1 MRKEIIKMQRYNV
14 VIVGGGSHRNP
25 DLMAMLA
32 ENKDRFPIR
41 RICLYDIEE
50 ERQNLMGQY
59 GEILMREYYP
69 ELEEFAYTTDPDVAF
84 KDVDFA
90 LMQIRAGRLQMREK
104 DEKIPLSHGC
114 VGQETCGAGG
124 FAYGLRSV
132 PDIIELV
139 KIIRKHSPNAWIL
152 NYSNPAA
159 IVAEATKRVFPD
171 DKRILN
177 ICDMPIAIMDQ
188 YAAILK
194 CSRKDFEPRYF
205 GLNHFGWFTHLYD
218 AKTGEDLMP
227 KLKEMMLNVDGDD
240 LFKLTGT
247 DEHTMEPSWIE
258 TYKFIINILKDYPE
272 YLPNTYLKYYLYPNH
287 VVETSN
293 PNYTRANEVMD
304 GKEKRTYEML
314 RKVVEL
320 GKLKGTE
327 YEIQPGRGVHASY
340 IVDLACALI
349 NNTNEIFLIITKNN
363 GVIPNVDENMMVE
376 VACRVGSNGV
386 EPLALEA
393 IPTFYKG
400 MMENQYAYEK
410 LTVDGLFERN
420 KNKLLQALALNRT
433 VNDTEKAKVILDE
446 LIEANKDYWG
456 KYFL

>member
-1 MRKEIIKMQRYNV
+1 MKKYNV

-32 ENKDRFPIR
+32 DNKDRFPIR
-41 RICLYDIEE
+41 RICLYDTES
-50 ERQNLMGQY
+50 ERQEIMGKY

-90 LMQIRAGRLQMREK
+90 LMQIRAGRLPMREK
-104 DEKIPLSHGC
+104 DEKISLSHGC

-139 KIIRKHSPNAWIL
+139 KMIRKHSTEAWIL

-171 DKRILN
+171 DHRILN

-188 YAAILK
+188 YANILK

-205 GLNHFGWFTHLYD
+205 GLNHFGWFTHIYD
-218 AKTGEDLMP
+218 KKTGEDLEP
-227 KLKEMMLNVDGDD
+227 KIKELILNGED
-240 LFKLTGT
+240 LFKLSGV

-258 TYKFIINILKDYPE
+258 TYKFMANILRDYPE
-272 YLPNTYLKYYLYPNH
+272 YLPNTYLKYYLYPKH

-304 GKEKRTYEML
+304 GKEKRCYEMMEEVI
-314 RKVVEL
+314 KL

-327 YEIQPGRGVHASY
+327 YEIKPGRGVHASY
-340 IVDLACALI
+340 IVDLACAII
-349 NNTNEIFLIITKNN
+349 NNTNEIFLIITKNK

-376 VACRVGSNGV
+376 VACRVGANGV
-386 EPLALEA
+386 EPLALDP

-410 LTVDGLFERN
+410 LTVDGLFERD
-420 KNKLLQALALNRT
+420 KTKLLQALALNRT
-433 VNDTEKAKVILDE
+433 VTDTDTAKAILDD

-456 KYFL
+456 KYFK

>member
-1 MRKEIIKMQRYNV
+1 MKKYNV

-32 ENKDRFPIR
+32 DNKDRFPIR
-41 RICLYDIEE
+41 RICLYDTES
-50 ERQNLMGQY
+50 ERQELMGKY

-90 LMQIRAGRLQMREK
+90 LMQIRAGRLPMREK
-104 DEKIPLSHGC
+104 DEKISLSHGC

-139 KIIRKHSPNAWIL
+139 KMIRKHSPEAWIL

-171 DKRILN
+171 DHRILN

-188 YAAILK
+188 YANILK

-205 GLNHFGWFTHLYD
+205 GLNHFGWFTHIYD
-218 AKTGEDLMP
+218 KKTGEDLEP
-227 KLKEMMLNVDGDD
+227 KIKELILSGED
-240 LFKLTGT
+240 LFKLSGV

-258 TYKFIINILKDYPE
+258 TYKFMANILRDYPE
-272 YLPNTYLKYYLYPNH
+272 YLPNTYLKYYLYPKH

-304 GKEKRTYEML
+304 GKEKRCYEMMEEVI
-314 RKVVEL
+314 KL

-327 YEIQPGRGVHASY
+327 YEIKPGRGVHASY
-340 IVDLACALI
+340 IVDLACAII
-349 NNTNEIFLIITKNN
+349 NNTNEIFLIITKNK

-376 VACRVGSNGV
+376 VACRVGANGV
-386 EPLALEA
+386 EPLALDP

-410 LTVDGLFERN
+410 LTVDGLFERD
-420 KNKLLQALALNRT
+420 KTKLLQALALNRT
-433 VNDTEKAKVILDE
+433 VTDTDTAKAILDD

-456 KYFL
+456 KYFK

>member
-1 MRKEIIKMQRYNV
+1 MKKYNV

-32 ENKDRFPIR
+32 DNKDRFPIR
-41 RICLYDIEE
+41 RICLYDTES
-50 ERQNLMGQY
+50 ERQEIMGKY

-69 ELEEFAYTTDPDVAF
+69 ELEEFTYTTDPDVAF

-90 LMQIRAGRLQMREK
+90 LMQIRAGRLPMREK
-104 DEKIPLSHGC
+104 DEKISLSHGC

-139 KIIRKHSPNAWIL
+139 KMIRKHSPEAWIL

-171 DKRILN
+171 DHRILN
-177 ICDMPIAIMDQ
+177 ICDMPIGIMDQ
-188 YAAILK
+188 YANILK

-205 GLNHFGWFTHLYD
+205 GLNHFGWFTHIYD
-218 AKTGEDLMP
+218 KKTGEDLEP
-227 KLKEMMLNVDGDD
+227 KIKELILSGED
-240 LFKLTGT
+240 LFKLSGV

-258 TYKFIINILKDYPE
+258 TYKFMANILRDYPE
-272 YLPNTYLKYYLYPNH
+272 YLPNTYLKYYLYPKH

-304 GKEKRTYEML
+304 GKEKRCYEMMEEVI
-314 RKVVEL
+314 KL

-327 YEIQPGRGVHASY
+327 YEIKPGRGVHASY
-340 IVDLACALI
+340 IVDLACAII
-349 NNTNEIFLIITKNN
+349 NNTNEIFLIITKNK

-376 VACRVGSNGV
+376 VACRVGANGV
-386 EPLALEA
+386 EPLALDP

-410 LTVDGLFERN
+410 LTVDGLFERD
-420 KNKLLQALALNRT
+420 KTKLLQALALNRT
-433 VNDTEKAKVILDE
+433 VTDTDTAKAILDD

-456 KYFL
+456 KYFK

>member
-1 MRKEIIKMQRYNV
+1 MKKYNV

-32 ENKDRFPIR
+32 DNKDRFPIR
-41 RICLYDIEE
+41 RICLYDTES
-50 ERQNLMGQY
+50 ERQEIMGKY

-90 LMQIRAGRLQMREK
+90 LMQIRAGRLPMREK
-104 DEKIPLSHGC
+104 DEKISLSHGC

-139 KIIRKHSPNAWIL
+139 KMIRKHSPEAWIL

-159 IVAEATKRVFPD
+159 IVAEAKKRVFPD
-171 DKRILN
+171 DHRILN

-188 YAAILK
+188 YANILK

-205 GLNHFGWFTHLYD
+205 GLNHFGWFTHIYD
-218 AKTGEDLMP
+218 KKTGEDLEP
-227 KLKEMMLNVDGDD
+227 KIKELILSGED
-240 LFKLTGT
+240 LFKLSGV

-258 TYKFIINILKDYPE
+258 TYKFMANILRDYPE
-272 YLPNTYLKYYLYPNH
+272 YLPNTYLKYYLYPKH

-304 GKEKRTYEML
+304 GKEKRCYEMMEEVI
-314 RKVVEL
+314 KL

-327 YEIQPGRGVHASY
+327 YEIKPGRGVHASY
-340 IVDLACALI
+340 IVDLACAII
-349 NNTNEIFLIITKNN
+349 NNTNEIFLIITKNK

-376 VACRVGSNGV
+376 VACRVGANGV
-386 EPLALEA
+386 EPLALDP

-410 LTVDGLFERN
+410 LTVDGLFERD
-420 KNKLLQALALNRT
+420 KTKLLQALALNRT
-433 VNDTEKAKVILDE
+433 VTDTDTAKAILDD

-456 KYFL
+456 KYFK

>member
-1 MRKEIIKMQRYNV
+1 MKKYNV

-32 ENKDRFPIR
+32 DNKDRFPIR
-41 RICLYDIEE
+41 RICLYDTES
-50 ERQNLMGQY
+50 ERQEIMGKY

-90 LMQIRAGRLQMREK
+90 LMQIRAGRLPMREK
-104 DEKIPLSHGC
+104 DEKISLSHGC

-139 KIIRKHSPNAWIL
+139 KMIRKHSPEAWIL

-171 DKRILN
+171 DHRILN

-188 YAAILK
+188 YANILK

-205 GLNHFGWFTHLYD
+205 GLNHFGWFTHIYD
-218 AKTGEDLMP
+218 KKTGEDLEP
-227 KLKEMMLNVDGDD
+227 KIKELILSGED
-240 LFKLTGT
+240 LFKLSGV
-247 DEHTMEPSWIE
+247 DEHTMELSWIE
-258 TYKFIINILKDYPE
+258 TYKFMANILRDYPE
-272 YLPNTYLKYYLYPNH
+272 YLPNTYLKYYLYPKH

-304 GKEKRTYEML
+304 GKEKRCYEMMEEVI
-314 RKVVEL
+314 KL

-327 YEIQPGRGVHASY
+327 YEIKPGRGVHASY
-340 IVDLACALI
+340 IVDLACAII
-349 NNTNEIFLIITKNN
+349 NNTNEIFLIITKNK

-376 VACRVGSNGV
+376 VACRVGANGV
-386 EPLALEA
+386 EPLALDP

-410 LTVDGLFERN
+410 LTVDGLFERD
-420 KNKLLQALALNRT
+420 KTKLLQALALNRT
-433 VNDTEKAKVILDE
+433 VTDTDTAKAILDD

-456 KYFL
+456 KYFK

>member
-1 MRKEIIKMQRYNV
+1 MKKYNV

-32 ENKDRFPIR
+32 DNKDRFPIR
-41 RICLYDIEE
+41 RICLYDTES
-50 ERQNLMGQY
+50 ERQEIMGKY

-90 LMQIRAGRLQMREK
+90 LMQIRAGRLPMREK

-139 KIIRKHSPNAWIL
+139 KMIRKHSPEAWIL

-171 DKRILN
+171 DHRILN

-188 YAAILK
+188 YANILK

-205 GLNHFGWFTHLYD
+205 GLNHFGWFTHIYD
-218 AKTGEDLMP
+218 KKTGEDLEP
-227 KLKEMMLNVDGDD
+227 KIKELILSGED
-240 LFKLTGT
+240 LFKLSGV

-258 TYKFIINILKDYPE
+258 TYKFMANILKDYPE
-272 YLPNTYLKYYLYPNH
+272 YLPNTYLKYYLYPKH
-287 VVETSN
+287 VVETSD

-304 GKEKRTYEML
+304 GKEKRCYEMMEEVI
-314 RKVVEL
+314 KL

-327 YEIQPGRGVHASY
+327 YEIKPGRGVHASY
-340 IVDLACALI
+340 IVDLACAII
-349 NNTNEIFLIITKNN
+349 NNTNEIFLIITKNK

-376 VACRVGSNGV
+376 VACRVGANGV
-386 EPLALEA
+386 EPLALDP

-410 LTVDGLFERN
+410 LTVDGLFERD
-420 KNKLLQALALNRT
+420 KTKLLQALTLNRT
-433 VNDTEKAKVILDE
+433 VTDTDTAKAILDD

-456 KYFL
+456 KYFK

>member
-1 MRKEIIKMQRYNV
+1 MKKYNV

-32 ENKDRFPIR
+32 DNKDRFPIR
-41 RICLYDIEE
+41 RICLYDTES
-50 ERQNLMGQY
+50 ERQEIMGKY

-90 LMQIRAGRLQMREK
+90 LMQIRAGRLPMREK
-104 DEKIPLSHGC
+104 DEKISLSHGC

-139 KIIRKHSPNAWIL
+139 KMIRKHSPEAWIL

-171 DKRILN
+171 DHRILN

-188 YAAILK
+188 YANILK

-205 GLNHFGWFTHLYD
+205 GLNHFGWFTHIYD
-218 AKTGEDLMP
+218 KKTGEDLEP
-227 KLKEMMLNVDGDD
+227 KIKELILSGED
-240 LFKLTGT
+240 LFKLSGV

-258 TYKFIINILKDYPE
+258 TYKFMANILRDYPE
-272 YLPNTYLKYYLYPNH
+272 YLPNTYLKYYLYPKH

-304 GKEKRTYEML
+304 GKEKRCYEMMEEVI
-314 RKVVEL
+314 KL

-327 YEIQPGRGVHASY
+327 YEIKPGRGVHSSY
-340 IVDLACALI
+340 IVDLACAII
-349 NNTNEIFLIITKNN
+349 NNTNEIFLIITKNK

-376 VACRVGSNGV
+376 VACRVGANGV
-386 EPLALEA
+386 EPLALDP

-410 LTVDGLFERN
+410 LTVDGLFERD
-420 KNKLLQALALNRT
+420 KTKLLQALALNRT
-433 VNDTEKAKVILDE
+433 VTDTDTAKAILDD

-456 KYFL
+456 KYFK

>member
-1 MRKEIIKMQRYNV
+1 MKKYNV

-32 ENKDRFPIR
+32 DNKDRFPIR
-41 RICLYDIEE
+41 RICLYDTES
-50 ERQNLMGQY
+50 ERQEIMGKY

-90 LMQIRAGRLQMREK
+90 LMQIRAGRLPMREK
-104 DEKIPLSHGC
+104 DEKISLSHGC

-139 KIIRKHSPNAWIL
+139 KMIRKHSPEAWIL

-171 DKRILN
+171 DHRILN

-188 YAAILK
+188 YANILK

-205 GLNHFGWFTHLYD
+205 GLNHFGWFTHIYD
-218 AKTGEDLMP
+218 KKTGEDLEP
-227 KLKEMMLNVDGDD
+227 KIKELILSGED
-240 LFKLTGT
+240 LFKLSGV

-258 TYKFIINILKDYPE
+258 TYKFMANILRDYPE
-272 YLPNTYLKYYLYPNH
+272 YLPNTYLKYYLYPKH

-304 GKEKRTYEML
+304 GKEKRCYEMMEEVI
-314 RKVVEL
+314 KL

-327 YEIQPGRGVHASY
+327 YEIKPGRGVHASY
-340 IVDLACALI
+340 IVDLACAII
-349 NNTNEIFLIITKNN
+349 NNTNEIFLIITKNK

-376 VACRVGSNGV
+376 VACRVGANGV
-386 EPLALEA
+386 EPLALDP

-410 LTVDGLFERN
+410 LTVDGLFERD
-420 KNKLLQALALNRT
+420 KTKLLQALALNRT
-433 VNDTEKAKVILDE
+433 VTDTDTAKAILDD
-446 LIEANKDYWG
+446 LMLAYK
-456 KYFL
+456 

>member
-1 MRKEIIKMQRYNV
+1 MKKYNV

-32 ENKDRFPIR
+32 DNKDRFPIR
-41 RICLYDIEE
+41 RICLYDTES
-50 ERQNLMGQY
+50 ERQEIMGKY

-69 ELEEFAYTTDPDVAF
+69 ELEEFVYTTDPDVAF

-90 LMQIRAGRLQMREK
+90 LMQIRAGRLPMREK
-104 DEKIPLSHGC
+104 DEKISLSHGC

-139 KIIRKHSPNAWIL
+139 KMIRKHSPEAWIL

-171 DKRILN
+171 DHRILN

-188 YAAILK
+188 YANILK

-205 GLNHFGWFTHLYD
+205 GLNHFGWFTHIYD
-218 AKTGEDLMP
+218 KKTGEDLEP
-227 KLKEMMLNVDGDD
+227 KIKELILSGED
-240 LFKLTGT
+240 LFKLSGV

-258 TYKFIINILKDYPE
+258 TYKFMANILRDYPE
-272 YLPNTYLKYYLYPNH
+272 YLPNTYLKYYLYPKH

-304 GKEKRTYEML
+304 GKEKRCYEMMEEVI
-314 RKVVEL
+314 KL

-327 YEIQPGRGVHASY
+327 YEIKPGRGVHASY
-340 IVDLACALI
+340 IVDLACAII
-349 NNTNEIFLIITKNN
+349 NNTNEIFLIITKNK

-376 VACRVGSNGV
+376 VACRVGANGV
-386 EPLALEA
+386 EPLALDP

-410 LTVDGLFERN
+410 LTVDGLFERD
-420 KNKLLQALALNRT
+420 KTKLLQALALNRT
-433 VNDTEKAKVILDE
+433 VTDTDTAKAILDD

-456 KYFL
+456 KYFK

>member
-1 MRKEIIKMQRYNV
+1 MKKYNV

-32 ENKDRFPIR
+32 DNKDRFPIR
-41 RICLYDIEE
+41 RICLYDTES
-50 ERQNLMGQY
+50 ERQEIMGKY

-90 LMQIRAGRLQMREK
+90 LMQIRAGRLPMREK
-104 DEKIPLSHGC
+104 DEKISLSHGC

-139 KIIRKHSPNAWIL
+139 KMIRKHSPEAWIL

-171 DKRILN
+171 DHRILN

-188 YAAILK
+188 YANILK

-205 GLNHFGWFTHLYD
+205 GLNHFGWFTHIYD
-218 AKTGEDLMP
+218 KKTGEDLEP
-227 KLKEMMLNVDGDD
+227 KIKELILSGED
-240 LFKLTGT
+240 LFKLSGV

-258 TYKFIINILKDYPE
+258 TYKFMANILRDYPE
-272 YLPNTYLKYYLYPNH
+272 YLPNTYLKYYLYPKH

-304 GKEKRTYEML
+304 GKEKRCYEMMEEVI
-314 RKVVEL
+314 KL

-327 YEIQPGRGVHASY
+327 YEIKPGRGVHASY
-340 IVDLACALI
+340 IVDLACAII
-349 NNTNEIFLIITKNN
+349 NNTNEIFLIITKNK
-363 GVIPNVDENMMVE
+363 GVISNVDENMMVE
-376 VACRVGSNGV
+376 VACRVGANGV
-386 EPLALEA
+386 EPLALDP

-410 LTVDGLFERN
+410 LTVDGLFERD
-420 KNKLLQALALNRT
+420 KTKLLQALALNRT
-433 VNDTEKAKVILDE
+433 VTDTDTAKAILDD

-456 KYFL
+456 KYFK

>member
-1 MRKEIIKMQRYNV
+1 MKKYNV

-32 ENKDRFPIR
+32 DNKDRFPIR
-41 RICLYDIEE
+41 RICLYDTES
-50 ERQNLMGQY
+50 ERQEIMGKY

-90 LMQIRAGRLQMREK
+90 LMQIRAGRLPMREK
-104 DEKIPLSHGC
+104 DEKISLSHGC

-139 KIIRKHSPNAWIL
+139 KMIRKHSPEAWIL

-171 DKRILN
+171 DHRILN

-188 YAAILK
+188 YANILK

-205 GLNHFGWFTHLYD
+205 GLNHFGWFTHIYD
-218 AKTGEDLMP
+218 KKTGEDLEP
-227 KLKEMMLNVDGDD
+227 KIKELILSGED
-240 LFKLTGT
+240 LFKLSGV

-258 TYKFIINILKDYPE
+258 TYKFMANILRDYPE
-272 YLPNTYLKYYLYPNH
+272 YLPNTYLKYYLYPKH

-304 GKEKRTYEML
+304 GKEKRCYEMMEEVI
-314 RKVVEL
+314 KL

-327 YEIQPGRGVHASY
+327 YEIKPGRGVHASY
-340 IVDLACALI
+340 IVDLAGAII
-349 NNTNEIFLIITKNN
+349 NNTNEIFLIITKNK

-376 VACRVGSNGV
+376 VACRVGANGV
-386 EPLALEA
+386 EPLALDP

-410 LTVDGLFERN
+410 LTVDGLFERD
-420 KNKLLQALALNRT
+420 KTKLLQALALNRT
-433 VNDTEKAKVILDE
+433 VTDTDTAKAILDD

-456 KYFL
+456 KYFKPELFMKR

>member
-1 MRKEIIKMQRYNV
+1 MKKYNV

-32 ENKDRFPIR
+32 DNKDRFPIR
-41 RICLYDIEE
+41 RICLYDTES
-50 ERQNLMGQY
+50 ERQEIMGKY

-69 ELEEFAYTTDPDVAF
+69 ELEEFTYTTDPDVAF

-90 LMQIRAGRLQMREK
+90 LMQIRAGRLPMREK
-104 DEKIPLSHGC
+104 DEKISLSHGC

-139 KIIRKHSPNAWIL
+139 KMIRKHSPEAWIL

-171 DKRILN
+171 DHRILN

-188 YAAILK
+188 YANILK

-205 GLNHFGWFTHLYD
+205 GLNHFGWFTHIYD
-218 AKTGEDLMP
+218 KKTGEDLEP
-227 KLKEMMLNVDGDD
+227 KIKELILSGED
-240 LFKLTGT
+240 LFKLSGV

-258 TYKFIINILKDYPE
+258 TYKFMANILRDYPE
-272 YLPNTYLKYYLYPNH
+272 YLPNTYLKYYLYPKH

-304 GKEKRTYEML
+304 GKEKRCYEMMEEVI
-314 RKVVEL
+314 KL

-327 YEIQPGRGVHASY
+327 YEIKPGRGVHASY
-340 IVDLACALI
+340 IVDLACAII
-349 NNTNEIFLIITKNN
+349 NNTNEIFLIITKNK

-376 VACRVGSNGV
+376 VACRVGVNGV
-386 EPLALEA
+386 EPLALDP

-410 LTVDGLFERN
+410 LTVDGLFERD
-420 KNKLLQALALNRT
+420 KTKLLQALALNRT
-433 VNDTEKAKVILDE
+433 VTDTDTAKAILDD

-456 KYFL
+456 KYFK

>member
-1 MRKEIIKMQRYNV
+1 MKKYNV

-32 ENKDRFPIR
+32 DNKDRFPIR
-41 RICLYDIEE
+41 RICLYDTES
-50 ERQNLMGQY
+50 ERQEIMGKY

-90 LMQIRAGRLQMREK
+90 LMQIRAGRLPMREK
-104 DEKIPLSHGC
+104 DEKISLSHGC

-139 KIIRKHSPNAWIL
+139 KMIRKHSPEAWIL

-171 DKRILN
+171 DHRILN

-188 YAAILK
+188 YANILK
-194 CSRKDFEPRYF
+194 CNRKDFEPRYF
-205 GLNHFGWFTHLYD
+205 GLNHFGWFTHIYD
-218 AKTGEDLMP
+218 KKTGEDLEP
-227 KLKEMMLNVDGDD
+227 KIKELILSGED
-240 LFKLTGT
+240 LFKLSGV

-258 TYKFIINILKDYPE
+258 TYKFMANILRDYPE
-272 YLPNTYLKYYLYPNH
+272 YLPNTYLKYYLYPKH

-304 GKEKRTYEML
+304 GKEKRCYEMMEEVI
-314 RKVVEL
+314 KL

-327 YEIQPGRGVHASY
+327 YEIKPGRGVHASY
-340 IVDLACALI
+340 IVDLACAII
-349 NNTNEIFLIITKNN
+349 NNTNEIFLIITKNK

-376 VACRVGSNGV
+376 VACRVGANGV
-386 EPLALEA
+386 EPLALDP

-410 LTVDGLFERN
+410 LTVDGLFERD
-420 KNKLLQALALNRT
+420 KTKLLQALALNRT
-433 VNDTEKAKVILDE
+433 VTDTDTAKAILDD

-456 KYFL
+456 KYFK

>member
-1 MRKEIIKMQRYNV
+1 MKKYNV

-32 ENKDRFPIR
+32 DNKDRFPIR
-41 RICLYDIEE
+41 RICLYDTES
-50 ERQNLMGQY
+50 ERQEIMGKY

-90 LMQIRAGRLQMREK
+90 LMQIRAGRLPMREK
-104 DEKIPLSHGC
+104 DEKISLSHGC

-139 KIIRKHSPNAWIL
+139 KMIRKHSPEAWIL

-171 DKRILN
+171 DHRILN

-188 YAAILK
+188 YANILK

-205 GLNHFGWFTHLYD
+205 GLNHFGWFTHIYD
-218 AKTGEDLMP
+218 KKTGEDLEP
-227 KLKEMMLNVDGDD
+227 KIKELILSGED
-240 LFKLTGT
+240 LFKLSGV

-258 TYKFIINILKDYPE
+258 TYKFMANILRDYPE
-272 YLPNTYLKYYLYPNH
+272 YLPNTYLKYYLYPKH

-304 GKEKRTYEML
+304 GKEKRCYEMMEEVI
-314 RKVVEL
+314 KL

-327 YEIQPGRGVHASY
+327 YEIKPGRGVHASY
-340 IVDLACALI
+340 IVDLACAII
-349 NNTNEIFLIITKNN
+349 NNTNEIFLIITKNK

-376 VACRVGSNGV
+376 VACRVGANGV
-386 EPLALEA
+386 EPLALDP

-410 LTVDGLFERN
+410 LTVDGLFERD
-420 KNKLLQALALNRT
+420 KTKLLQALALNRT
-433 VNDTEKAKVILDE
+433 VTDTDTAKAILDD
-446 LIEANKDYWG
+446 LIEANKDDWG
-456 KYFL
+456 KYFK

>member
-1 MRKEIIKMQRYNV
+1 MKKYNV

-32 ENKDRFPIR
+32 DNKDRFPIR
-41 RICLYDIEE
+41 RICLYDTES
-50 ERQNLMGQY
+50 ERQEIMGKY

-90 LMQIRAGRLQMREK
+90 LMQIRAGRLPMREK
-104 DEKIPLSHGC
+104 DEKISLSHGC

-139 KIIRKHSPNAWIL
+139 KMIRKHSPEAWIL

-171 DKRILN
+171 DHRILN

-188 YAAILK
+188 YANILK

-205 GLNHFGWFTHLYD
+205 GLNHFGWFTHIYD
-218 AKTGEDLMP
+218 KKTGEDLEP
-227 KLKEMMLNVDGDD
+227 KIKELILSGED
-240 LFKLTGT
+240 LFKLSGV

-258 TYKFIINILKDYPE
+258 TYKFMANILRDYPE
-272 YLPNTYLKYYLYPNH
+272 YLPNTYFKYYLYPKH

-304 GKEKRTYEML
+304 GKEKRCYEMMEEVI
-314 RKVVEL
+314 KL

-327 YEIQPGRGVHASY
+327 YEIKPGRGVHASY
-340 IVDLACALI
+340 IVDLACAII
-349 NNTNEIFLIITKNN
+349 NNTNEIFLIITKNK

-376 VACRVGSNGV
+376 VACRVGANGV
-386 EPLALEA
+386 EPLALNP

-410 LTVDGLFERN
+410 LTVDGLFERD
-420 KNKLLQALALNRT
+420 KTKLLQALALNRT
-433 VNDTEKAKVILDE
+433 VTDTDTAKAILDD

-456 KYFL
+456 KYFK

>member
-1 MRKEIIKMQRYNV
+1 MKKYNV

-32 ENKDRFPIR
+32 DNKDRFPIR
-41 RICLYDIEE
+41 RICLYDTES
-50 ERQNLMGQY
+50 ERQEIMGKY

-90 LMQIRAGRLQMREK
+90 LMQIRAGRLPMREK
-104 DEKIPLSHGC
+104 DEKISLSHGC

-139 KIIRKHSPNAWIL
+139 KMIRKHSPEAWIL

-171 DKRILN
+171 DHRILN

-188 YAAILK
+188 YANILK

-205 GLNHFGWFTHLYD
+205 GLNHFGWFTHIYD
-218 AKTGEDLMP
+218 KKTGEDLEP
-227 KLKEMMLNVDGDD
+227 KIKKLILSGED
-240 LFKLTGT
+240 LFKLSGV

-258 TYKFIINILKDYPE
+258 TYKFMANILRDYPE
-272 YLPNTYLKYYLYPNH
+272 YLPNTYLKYYLYPKH

-304 GKEKRTYEML
+304 GKEKRCYEMMEEVI
-314 RKVVEL
+314 KL

-327 YEIQPGRGVHASY
+327 YEIKPGRGVHASY
-340 IVDLACALI
+340 IVDLACAII
-349 NNTNEIFLIITKNN
+349 NNTNEIFLIITKNK

-376 VACRVGSNGV
+376 VACRVGANGV
-386 EPLALEA
+386 EPLALDP

-410 LTVDGLFERN
+410 LTVDGLFERD
-420 KNKLLQALALNRT
+420 KTKLLQALALNRT
-433 VNDTEKAKVILDE
+433 VTDTDTAKAILDD

-456 KYFL
+456 KYFK

>member
-1 MRKEIIKMQRYNV
+1 MKKYNV

-32 ENKDRFPIR
+32 DNKDRFPIR
-41 RICLYDIEE
+41 RICLYDTES
-50 ERQNLMGQY
+50 ERQEIMGKY

-69 ELEEFAYTTDPDVAF
+69 ELEEFTYTTDPDVAF

-90 LMQIRAGRLQMREK
+90 LMQIRAGRLPMREK

-114 VGQETCGAGG
+114 VGQETCGTGG

-139 KIIRKHSPNAWIL
+139 KMIRKHSPEAWIL

-171 DKRILN
+171 DHRILN

-188 YAAILK
+188 YANILK

-205 GLNHFGWFTHLYD
+205 GLNHFGWFTHIYD
-218 AKTGEDLMP
+218 KKTGEDLEP
-227 KLKEMMLNVDGDD
+227 KIKELILSGED
-240 LFKLTGT
+240 LFKLSGV

-258 TYKFIINILKDYPE
+258 TYKFMANILRDYPE
-272 YLPNTYLKYYLYPNH
+272 YLPNTYLKYYLYPKH

-304 GKEKRTYEML
+304 GKEKRCYEMMEEVI
-314 RKVVEL
+314 KL

-327 YEIQPGRGVHASY
+327 YEIKPGRGVHASY
-340 IVDLACALI
+340 IVDLACAII
-349 NNTNEIFLIITKNN
+349 NNTNEIFLIITKNK

-376 VACRVGSNGV
+376 VACRVGANGV
-386 EPLALEA
+386 EPLALDP

-410 LTVDGLFERN
+410 LTVDGLFERD
-420 KNKLLQALALNRT
+420 KTKLLQALALNRT
-433 VNDTEKAKVILDE
+433 VTDTDTAKAILDD

-456 KYFL
+456 KYFK

>member
-1 MRKEIIKMQRYNV
+1 MKKYNV

-32 ENKDRFPIR
+32 DNKDRFPIR
-41 RICLYDIEE
+41 RICLYDTES
-50 ERQNLMGQY
+50 ERQEIMGKY

-90 LMQIRAGRLQMREK
+90 LMQIRAGRLPMREK
-104 DEKIPLSHGC
+104 DEKISLSHGC

-139 KIIRKHSPNAWIL
+139 KMIRKHSPEAWIL

-171 DKRILN
+171 DHRILN

-188 YAAILK
+188 YANILK

-205 GLNHFGWFTHLYD
+205 GLNHFGWFTHIYD
-218 AKTGEDLMP
+218 KKTGEDLEP
-227 KLKEMMLNVDGDD
+227 KIKELILGGED
-240 LFKLTGT
+240 LFKLSGV

-258 TYKFIINILKDYPE
+258 TYKFMANILRDYPE
-272 YLPNTYLKYYLYPNH
+272 YLPNTYLKYYLYPKH

-304 GKEKRTYEML
+304 GKEKRCYEMMEEVI
-314 RKVVEL
+314 KL

-327 YEIQPGRGVHASY
+327 YEIKPGRGVHASY
-340 IVDLACALI
+340 IVDLACAII
-349 NNTNEIFLIITKNN
+349 NNTNEIFLIITKNK

-376 VACRVGSNGV
+376 VACRVGANGV
-386 EPLALEA
+386 EPLALDP

-410 LTVDGLFERN
+410 LTVDGLFERD
-420 KNKLLQALALNRT
+420 KTKLLQALALNRT
-433 VNDTEKAKVILDE
+433 VTDTDTAKAILDD

-456 KYFL
+456 KYFK

>member
-1 MRKEIIKMQRYNV
+1 MKKYNV

-32 ENKDRFPIR
+32 DNKDRFPIR
-41 RICLYDIEE
+41 RICLYDTES
-50 ERQNLMGQY
+50 ERQEIMGKY

-90 LMQIRAGRLQMREK
+90 LMQIRAGRLPMREK

-139 KIIRKHSPNAWIL
+139 KMIRKHSPEAWIL

-171 DKRILN
+171 DHRILN

-188 YAAILK
+188 YANILK

-205 GLNHFGWFTHLYD
+205 GLNHFGWFTHIYD
-218 AKTGEDLMP
+218 KKTGEDLEP
-227 KLKEMMLNVDGDD
+227 KIKELILSGED
-240 LFKLTGT
+240 LFKLSGV

-258 TYKFIINILKDYPE
+258 TYKFMANILRDYPE
-272 YLPNTYLKYYLYPNH
+272 YLPNTYLKYYLYPKH

-304 GKEKRTYEML
+304 GKEKRCYEMMEEVI
-314 RKVVEL
+314 KL

-327 YEIQPGRGVHASY
+327 YEIKPGRGVHASY
-340 IVDLACALI
+340 IVDLACAII
-349 NNTNEIFLIITKNN
+349 NNTNEIFLIITKNK

-376 VACRVGSNGV
+376 VACRVGANGV
-386 EPLALEA
+386 EPLALDP

-410 LTVDGLFERN
+410 LTVDGLFERD
-420 KNKLLQALALNRT
+420 KTKLLQALALNRT
-433 VNDTEKAKVILDE
+433 VTDTDTAKAILDD

-456 KYFL
+456 KYFK

>member
-1 MRKEIIKMQRYNV
+1 MKKYNV

-32 ENKDRFPIR
+32 DNKDRFPIR
-41 RICLYDIEE
+41 RICLYDTES
-50 ERQNLMGQY
+50 ERQEIMGKY

-90 LMQIRAGRLQMREK
+90 LMQIRAGRLPMREK
-104 DEKIPLSHGC
+104 DEKISLSHGC

-139 KIIRKHSPNAWIL
+139 KMIRKHSPEAWIL

-171 DKRILN
+171 DHRILN

-188 YAAILK
+188 YANILK

-205 GLNHFGWFTHLYD
+205 GLNHFGWFTHIYD
-218 AKTGEDLMP
+218 KKTGEDLEP
-227 KLKEMMLNVDGDD
+227 KIKELILSGED
-240 LFKLTGT
+240 LFKLSGV
-247 DEHTMEPSWIE
+247 DEHAMEPSWIE
-258 TYKFIINILKDYPE
+258 TYKFMANILRDYPE
-272 YLPNTYLKYYLYPNH
+272 YLPNTYLKYYLYPKH

-304 GKEKRTYEML
+304 GKEKRCYEMMEEVI
-314 RKVVEL
+314 KL

-327 YEIQPGRGVHASY
+327 YEIKPGRGVHASY
-340 IVDLACALI
+340 IVDLACAII
-349 NNTNEIFLIITKNN
+349 NNTNEIFLIITKNK

-376 VACRVGSNGV
+376 VACRVGANGV
-386 EPLALEA
+386 EPLALDP

-410 LTVDGLFERN
+410 LTVDGLFERD
-420 KNKLLQALALNRT
+420 KTKLLQALALNRT
-433 VNDTEKAKVILDE
+433 VTDTDTAKAILDD

-456 KYFL
+456 KYFK

>member
-1 MRKEIIKMQRYNV
+1 MKKYNV

-32 ENKDRFPIR
+32 DNKDRFPIR
-41 RICLYDIEE
+41 RICLYDTES
-50 ERQNLMGQY
+50 ERQEIMGKY

-90 LMQIRAGRLQMREK
+90 LMQIRAGRLPMREK

-139 KIIRKHSPNAWIL
+139 KMIRKHSPEAWIL

-171 DKRILN
+171 DHRILN
-177 ICDMPIAIMDQ
+177 ICDMPISIMDQ
-188 YAAILK
+188 YANILK

-205 GLNHFGWFTHLYD
+205 GLNHFGWFTHIYD
-218 AKTGEDLMP
+218 KKTGEDLEP
-227 KLKEMMLNVDGDD
+227 KIKELILSGED
-240 LFKLTGT
+240 LFKLSGV
-247 DEHTMEPSWIE
+247 DENTMEPSWIE
-258 TYKFIINILKDYPE
+258 TYKFMANILKDYPE
-272 YLPNTYLKYYLYPNH
+272 YLPNTYLKYYLYPKH
-287 VVETSN
+287 VVETSD

-304 GKEKRTYEML
+304 GKEKHCYEMMEEVI
-314 RKVVEL
+314 KL

-327 YEIQPGRGVHASY
+327 YEIKPGRGVHASY
-340 IVDLACALI
+340 IVDLACAII
-349 NNTNEIFLIITKNN
+349 NNTNEIFLIITKNK

-376 VACRVGSNGV
+376 VACRVGANGV
-386 EPLALEA
+386 EPLALDP

-410 LTVDGLFERN
+410 LTVDGLFERD
-420 KNKLLQALALNRT
+420 KTKLLQALALNRT
-433 VNDTEKAKVILDE
+433 VTDTDTAKAILDD

-456 KYFL
+456 KYFK

>member
-1 MRKEIIKMQRYNV
+1 MKKYNV

-32 ENKDRFPIR
+32 DNKDRFPIR
-41 RICLYDIEE
+41 RICLYDTES
-50 ERQNLMGQY
+50 ERQEITGKY

-90 LMQIRAGRLQMREK
+90 LMQIRAGRLPMREK
-104 DEKIPLSHGC
+104 DEKISLSHGC

-139 KIIRKHSPNAWIL
+139 KMIRKHSPEAWIL

-171 DKRILN
+171 DHRILN

-188 YAAILK
+188 YANILK

-205 GLNHFGWFTHLYD
+205 GLNHFGWFTHIYD
-218 AKTGEDLMP
+218 KKTGEDLEP
-227 KLKEMMLNVDGDD
+227 KIKELILSGED
-240 LFKLTGT
+240 LFKLSGV

-258 TYKFIINILKDYPE
+258 TYKFMANILRDYPE
-272 YLPNTYLKYYLYPNH
+272 YLPNTYLKYYLYPKH

-304 GKEKRTYEML
+304 GKEKRCYEMMEEVI
-314 RKVVEL
+314 KL

-327 YEIQPGRGVHASY
+327 YEIKPGRGVHASY
-340 IVDLACALI
+340 IVDLACAII
-349 NNTNEIFLIITKNN
+349 NNTNEIFLIITKNK

-376 VACRVGSNGV
+376 VACRVGANGV
-386 EPLALEA
+386 EPLALDP

-410 LTVDGLFERN
+410 LTVDGLFERD
-420 KNKLLQALALNRT
+420 KTKLLQALALNRT
-433 VNDTEKAKVILDE
+433 VTDTDTAKAILDD

-456 KYFL
+456 KYFK

>member
-1 MRKEIIKMQRYNV
+1 MKKYNV

-32 ENKDRFPIR
+32 DNKDRFPIR
-41 RICLYDIEE
+41 RICLYDTES
-50 ERQNLMGQY
+50 ERQEIMGKY

-90 LMQIRAGRLQMREK
+90 LMQIRAGRLPMREK
-104 DEKIPLSHGC
+104 DEKISLSHGC

-139 KIIRKHSPNAWIL
+139 KMIRKHSPEAWIL

-171 DKRILN
+171 DHRILN

-188 YAAILK
+188 YANILK

-205 GLNHFGWFTHLYD
+205 GLNHFGWFTHIYD
-218 AKTGEDLMP
+218 KKTGEDLEP
-227 KLKEMMLNVDGDD
+227 KIKELILSGED
-240 LFKLTGT
+240 LFKLSGVN
-247 DEHTMEPSWIE
+247 EHTMEPSWIE
-258 TYKFIINILKDYPE
+258 TYKFMANILRDYPE
-272 YLPNTYLKYYLYPNH
+272 YLPNTYLKYYLYPKH

-304 GKEKRTYEML
+304 GKEKRCYEMMEEVI
-314 RKVVEL
+314 KL

-327 YEIQPGRGVHASY
+327 YEIKPGRGVHASY
-340 IVDLACALI
+340 IVDLACAII
-349 NNTNEIFLIITKNN
+349 NNTNEIFLIITKNK

-376 VACRVGSNGV
+376 VACRVGANGV
-386 EPLALEA
+386 EPLALDP

-410 LTVDGLFERN
+410 LTVDGLFERD
-420 KNKLLQALALNRT
+420 KTKLLQALALNRT
-433 VNDTEKAKVILDE
+433 VTDTDTAKAILDD

-456 KYFL
+456 KYFK

>member
-1 MRKEIIKMQRYNV
+1 MKKYNV

-32 ENKDRFPIR
+32 DNKDRFPIR
-41 RICLYDIEE
+41 RICLYDTES
-50 ERQNLMGQY
+50 ERQEIMGKY

-69 ELEEFAYTTDPDVAF
+69 ELEEFTYTTDPDVAF

-90 LMQIRAGRLQMREK
+90 LMQIRAGRLPMREK
-104 DEKIPLSHGC
+104 DEKISLSHGC

-139 KIIRKHSPNAWIL
+139 KMIRKHSPEAWIL

-171 DKRILN
+171 DHRILN
-177 ICDMPIAIMDQ
+177 ICDMPIAILDQ
-188 YAAILK
+188 YANILK

-205 GLNHFGWFTHLYD
+205 GLNHFGWFTHIYD
-218 AKTGEDLMP
+218 KKTGEDLEP
-227 KLKEMMLNVDGDD
+227 KIKELILSGED
-240 LFKLTGT
+240 LFKLSGV

-258 TYKFIINILKDYPE
+258 TYKFMANILRDYPE
-272 YLPNTYLKYYLYPNH
+272 YLPNTYLKYYLYPKH

-304 GKEKRTYEML
+304 GKEKRCYEMMEEVI
-314 RKVVEL
+314 KL

-327 YEIQPGRGVHASY
+327 YEIKPGRGVHASY
-340 IVDLACALI
+340 IVDLACAII
-349 NNTNEIFLIITKNN
+349 NNTNEIFLIITKNK

-376 VACRVGSNGV
+376 VACRVGANGV
-386 EPLALEA
+386 EPLALDP

-410 LTVDGLFERN
+410 LTVDGLFERD
-420 KNKLLQALALNRT
+420 KTKLLQALALNRT
-433 VNDTEKAKVILDE
+433 VTDTDTAKAILDD

-456 KYFL
+456 KYFK

>member
-1 MRKEIIKMQRYNV
+1 MKKYNV

-32 ENKDRFPIR
+32 DNKDRFPIR
-41 RICLYDIEE
+41 RICLYDTES
-50 ERQNLMGQY
+50 ERQEIMGKY

-69 ELEEFAYTTDPDVAF
+69 ELEEFAYTTDPDIAF

-90 LMQIRAGRLQMREK
+90 LMQIRAGRLPMREK
-104 DEKIPLSHGC
+104 DEKISLSHGC

-139 KIIRKHSPNAWIL
+139 KMIRKHSPEAWIL

-171 DKRILN
+171 DHRILN

-188 YAAILK
+188 YANILK

-205 GLNHFGWFTHLYD
+205 GLNHFGWFTHIYD
-218 AKTGEDLMP
+218 KKTGEDLEP
-227 KLKEMMLNVDGDD
+227 KIKELILSGED
-240 LFKLTGT
+240 LFKLSGV

-258 TYKFIINILKDYPE
+258 TYKFMANILRDYPE
-272 YLPNTYLKYYLYPNH
+272 YLPNTYLKYYLYPKH

-304 GKEKRTYEML
+304 GKEKRCYEMMEEVI
-314 RKVVEL
+314 KL

-327 YEIQPGRGVHASY
+327 YEIKPGRGVHASY
-340 IVDLACALI
+340 IVDLACAII
-349 NNTNEIFLIITKNN
+349 NNTNEIFLIITKNK

-376 VACRVGSNGV
+376 VACRVGANGV
-386 EPLALEA
+386 EPLALDP

-410 LTVDGLFERN
+410 LTVDGLFERD
-420 KNKLLQALALNRT
+420 KTKLLQALALNRT
-433 VNDTEKAKVILDE
+433 VTDTDTAKAILDD

-456 KYFL
+456 KYFK

>member
-1 MRKEIIKMQRYNV
+1 MKKYNV

-32 ENKDRFPIR
+32 DNKDRFPIR
-41 RICLYDIEE
+41 RICLYDTES
-50 ERQNLMGQY
+50 ERQEIMGKY

-90 LMQIRAGRLQMREK
+90 LMQIRAGRLPMREK
-104 DEKIPLSHGC
+104 DEKISLSHGC

-139 KIIRKHSPNAWIL
+139 KMIRKHSPEAWIL

-171 DKRILN
+171 DHRILN

-188 YAAILK
+188 YANILN

-205 GLNHFGWFTHLYD
+205 GLNHFGWFTHIYD
-218 AKTGEDLMP
+218 KKTGEDLEP
-227 KLKEMMLNVDGDD
+227 KIKELILSGED
-240 LFKLTGT
+240 LFKLSGV

-258 TYKFIINILKDYPE
+258 TYKFMANILRDYPE
-272 YLPNTYLKYYLYPNH
+272 YLPNTYLKYYLYPKH

-304 GKEKRTYEML
+304 GKEKRCYEMMEEVI
-314 RKVVEL
+314 KL

-327 YEIQPGRGVHASY
+327 YEIKPGRGVHASY
-340 IVDLACALI
+340 IVDLACAII
-349 NNTNEIFLIITKNN
+349 NNTNEIFLIITKNK

-376 VACRVGSNGV
+376 VACRVGANGV
-386 EPLALEA
+386 EPLALDP

-410 LTVDGLFERN
+410 LTVDGLFERD
-420 KNKLLQALALNRT
+420 KTKLLQALALNRT
-433 VNDTEKAKVILDE
+433 VTDTDTAKAILDD

-456 KYFL
+456 KYFK

>member
-1 MRKEIIKMQRYNV
+1 MKKYNV

-25 DLMAMLA
+25 DLIAMLA
-32 ENKDRFPIR
+32 DNKDRFPIR
-41 RICLYDIEE
+41 RICLYDTES
-50 ERQNLMGQY
+50 ERQEIMGKY

-90 LMQIRAGRLQMREK
+90 LMQIRAGRLPMREK
-104 DEKIPLSHGC
+104 DEKISLSHGC

-139 KIIRKHSPNAWIL
+139 KMIRKHSPEAWIL

-171 DKRILN
+171 DHRILN

-188 YAAILK
+188 YANILK

-205 GLNHFGWFTHLYD
+205 GLNHFGWFTHIYD
-218 AKTGEDLMP
+218 KKTGEDLEP
-227 KLKEMMLNVDGDD
+227 KIKELILSGED
-240 LFKLTGT
+240 LFKLSGV

-258 TYKFIINILKDYPE
+258 TYKFMANILRDYPE
-272 YLPNTYLKYYLYPNH
+272 YLPNTYLKYYLYPKH

-304 GKEKRTYEML
+304 GKEKRCYEMMEEVI
-314 RKVVEL
+314 KL

-327 YEIQPGRGVHASY
+327 YEIKPGRGVHASY
-340 IVDLACALI
+340 IVDLACAII
-349 NNTNEIFLIITKNN
+349 NNTNEIFLIITKNK

-376 VACRVGSNGV
+376 VACRVGANGV
-386 EPLALEA
+386 EPLALDP

-410 LTVDGLFERN
+410 LTVDGLFERD
-420 KNKLLQALALNRT
+420 KTKLLQALALNRT
-433 VNDTEKAKVILDE
+433 VTDTDTAKAILDD

-456 KYFL
+456 KYFK

>member
-1 MRKEIIKMQRYNV
+1 MKKYNV

-32 ENKDRFPIR
+32 DNKDRFPIR
-41 RICLYDIEE
+41 RICLYDTES
-50 ERQNLMGQY
+50 ERQEIMGKY

-90 LMQIRAGRLQMREK
+90 LMQIRAGRLPMREK
-104 DEKIPLSHGC
+104 DEKISLSHGC

-139 KIIRKHSPNAWIL
+139 KIIRKHSPEAWIL

-171 DKRILN
+171 DHRILN

-188 YAAILK
+188 YANILK

-205 GLNHFGWFTHLYD
+205 GLNHFGWFTHIYD
-218 AKTGEDLMP
+218 KKTGEDLEP
-227 KLKEMMLNVDGDD
+227 KIKELILSGED
-240 LFKLTGT
+240 LFKLSGV

-258 TYKFIINILKDYPE
+258 TYKFMANILRDYPE
-272 YLPNTYLKYYLYPNH
+272 YLPNTYLKYYLYPKH

-304 GKEKRTYEML
+304 GKEKRCYEMMEEVI
-314 RKVVEL
+314 KL

-327 YEIQPGRGVHASY
+327 YEIKPGRGVHASY
-340 IVDLACALI
+340 IVDLACAII
-349 NNTNEIFLIITKNN
+349 NNTNEIFLIITKNK

-376 VACRVGSNGV
+376 VACRVGANGV
-386 EPLALEA
+386 EPLALDP

-410 LTVDGLFERN
+410 LTVDGLFERD
-420 KNKLLQALALNRT
+420 KTKLLQALALNRT
-433 VNDTEKAKVILDE
+433 VTDTDTAKAILDD
-446 LIEANKDYWG
+446 LNEANKDYWG
-456 KYFL
+456 KYFK

>member
-1 MRKEIIKMQRYNV
+1 MKKYNV

-32 ENKDRFPIR
+32 DNKDRFPIR
-41 RICLYDIEE
+41 RICLYDTES
-50 ERQNLMGQY
+50 ERQEIMGKY

-90 LMQIRAGRLQMREK
+90 LMQIRAGRLPMREK
-104 DEKIPLSHGC
+104 DEKISLSHGC

-139 KIIRKHSPNAWIL
+139 KMIRKHSPEAWIL

-171 DKRILN
+171 DHRILN

-188 YAAILK
+188 YANILK

-205 GLNHFGWFTHLYD
+205 GLNHFGWFTHIYD
-218 AKTGEDLMP
+218 KKTGEDLEP
-227 KLKEMMLNVDGDD
+227 KIKELILSGED
-240 LFKLTGT
+240 LFKLSGV

-258 TYKFIINILKDYPE
+258 TYKFMANILRDYPE
-272 YLPNTYLKYYLYPNH
+272 YLPNTYLKYYLYPKH

-304 GKEKRTYEML
+304 GKEKRCYEMMEEVI
-314 RKVVEL
+314 KL

-327 YEIQPGRGVHASY
+327 YEIKPGRGVHASY
-340 IVDLACALI
+340 IVDLACAII
-349 NNTNEIFLIITKNN
+349 NNTNEIFLIITKNK

-376 VACRVGSNGV
+376 VACRVGANGV
-386 EPLALEA
+386 EPLALDP

-410 LTVDGLFERN
+410 LTVDGLFERD
-420 KNKLLQALALNRT
+420 KTKLLQALALNRT
-433 VNDTEKAKVILDE
+433 VTDTDTAKAILDD

-456 KYFL
+456 KYFK

>member
-1 MRKEIIKMQRYNV
+1 MKKYNV

-32 ENKDRFPIR
+32 DNKDRFPIR
-41 RICLYDIEE
+41 RICLYDTES
-50 ERQNLMGQY
+50 ERQEIMGKY

-90 LMQIRAGRLQMREK
+90 LMQIRAGRLPMREK
-104 DEKIPLSHGC
+104 DEKISLSHGC

-139 KIIRKHSPNAWIL
+139 KMIRKHSPEAWIL

-171 DKRILN
+171 DHRILN

-188 YAAILK
+188 YANILK

-205 GLNHFGWFTHLYD
+205 GLNHFGWFTHIYD
-218 AKTGEDLMP
+218 KKTGEDLEP
-227 KLKEMMLNVDGDD
+227 KIKELILSGED
-240 LFKLTGT
+240 LFKLSGV

-258 TYKFIINILKDYPE
+258 TYKFMANILRDYPE
-272 YLPNTYLKYYLYPNH
+272 YLPNTYLKYYLYPKH

-304 GKEKRTYEML
+304 GKEKRCYEMMEEVI
-314 RKVVEL
+314 KL

-327 YEIQPGRGVHASY
+327 YEIKPGRGVHASY
-340 IVDLACALI
+340 IVDLACAII
-349 NNTNEIFLIITKNN
+349 NNTNEIFLVITKNK

-376 VACRVGSNGV
+376 VACRVGANGV
-386 EPLALEA
+386 EPLALDP

-410 LTVDGLFERN
+410 LTVDGLFERD
-420 KNKLLQALALNRT
+420 KTKLLQALALNRT
-433 VNDTEKAKVILDE
+433 VTDTDTAKAILDD

-456 KYFL
+456 KYFK

>member
-1 MRKEIIKMQRYNV
+1 MKKYNV

-32 ENKDRFPIR
+32 DNKDRFPIR
-41 RICLYDIEE
+41 RICLYDTES
-50 ERQNLMGQY
+50 ERQEIMGKY

-90 LMQIRAGRLQMREK
+90 LMQIRAGRLPMREK
-104 DEKIPLSHGC
+104 DEKISLSHGC

-139 KIIRKHSPNAWIL
+139 KMIRKHSPEAWIL

-171 DKRILN
+171 DHRILN

-188 YAAILK
+188 YANILK

-205 GLNHFGWFTHLYD
+205 GLNHFGWFTHIYD
-218 AKTGEDLMP
+218 KKTGEDLEP
-227 KLKEMMLNVDGDD
+227 KIKELILSGED
-240 LFKLTGT
+240 LFKLSGV

-258 TYKFIINILKDYPE
+258 TYKFMANILMDYPE
-272 YLPNTYLKYYLYPNH
+272 YLPNTYLKYYLYPKH

-304 GKEKRTYEML
+304 GKEKRCYEMMEEVI
-314 RKVVEL
+314 KL

-327 YEIQPGRGVHASY
+327 YEIKPGRGVHASY
-340 IVDLACALI
+340 IVDLASAII
-349 NNTNEIFLIITKNN
+349 NNTNEIFLIITKNK

-376 VACRVGSNGV
+376 VACRVGANGV
-386 EPLALEA
+386 EPLALDP

-410 LTVDGLFERN
+410 LTVDGLFERD
-420 KNKLLQALALNRT
+420 KTKLLQALALNRT
-433 VNDTEKAKVILDE
+433 VTDTDTAKAILDD

-456 KYFL
+456 KYFK

>member
-1 MRKEIIKMQRYNV
+1 MKKYNV

-32 ENKDRFPIR
+32 DNKDRFPIR
-41 RICLYDIEE
+41 RICLYDTES
-50 ERQNLMGQY
+50 ERQEIMGKY

-90 LMQIRAGRLQMREK
+90 LMQIRAGRLPMREK
-104 DEKIPLSHGC
+104 DEKISLSHGC

-139 KIIRKHSPNAWIL
+139 KMIRKHSPEAWIL

-171 DKRILN
+171 DHRILN
-177 ICDMPIAIMDQ
+177 ICDMPIGIERNFAT
-188 YAAILK
+188 ILGLE
-194 CSRKDFEPRYF
+194 SRKDMIVRYY
-205 GLNHFGWFTHLYD
+205 GLNHFGWWTSITD
-218 AKTGEDLMP
+218 KEGNDLMP
-227 KLKEMMLNVDGDD
+227 KIKEHCRQFGYAVDTEDFQHRD
-240 LFKLTGT
+240 Q
-247 DEHTMEPSWIE
+247 SWID
-258 TYKFIINILKDYPE
+258 TYTKVKDVYAVDPDT
-272 YLPNTYLKYYLYPNH
+272 LPNTYLKYYLYPKH

-304 GKEKRTYEML
+304 GKEKRCYEMMEEVI
-314 RKVVEL
+314 KL

-327 YEIQPGRGVHASY
+327 YEIKPGRGVHASY
-340 IVDLACALI
+340 IVDLACAII
-349 NNTNEIFLIITKNN
+349 NNTNEIFLIITKNK

-376 VACRVGSNGV
+376 VACRVGANGV
-386 EPLALEA
+386 EPLALDP

-410 LTVDGLFERN
+410 LTVDGLFERD
-420 KNKLLQALALNRT
+420 KTKLLQALALNRT
-433 VNDTEKAKVILDE
+433 VTDTDTAKAILDD

-456 KYFL
+456 KYFK

>member
-1 MRKEIIKMQRYNV
+1 MKKYNV

-32 ENKDRFPIR
+32 DNKDRFPIR
-41 RICLYDIEE
+41 RICLYDTES
-50 ERQNLMGQY
+50 ERQEIMGKY

-90 LMQIRAGRLQMREK
+90 LMQIRAGRLPMREK
-104 DEKIPLSHGC
+104 DEKISLSHGC

-139 KIIRKHSPNAWIL
+139 KMIRKHSPEAWIL

-171 DKRILN
+171 DHRILN

-188 YAAILK
+188 YANILK

-205 GLNHFGWFTHLYD
+205 GLNHFGWFTHIYD
-218 AKTGEDLMP
+218 KKTGEDLEP
-227 KLKEMMLNVDGDD
+227 KIKELILSGED
-240 LFKLTGT
+240 LFKLSGV

-258 TYKFIINILKDYPE
+258 TYKFMANILRDYPE
-272 YLPNTYLKYYLYPNH
+272 YLPNTYLKYYLYPKH

-304 GKEKRTYEML
+304 GKEKRCYEMMEEVI
-314 RKVVEL
+314 KL

-327 YEIQPGRGVHASY
+327 YEIKPGRGVHASY
-340 IVDLACALI
+340 IVDLACAII
-349 NNTNEIFLIITKNN
+349 NNTNEIFLIITKNK

-376 VACRVGSNGV
+376 VACRVGANGV
-386 EPLALEA
+386 EPLALDP

-400 MMENQYAYEK
+400 MMENQYSYEK
-410 LTVDGLFERN
+410 LTVDGLFERD
-420 KNKLLQALALNRT
+420 KTKLLQALALNRT
-433 VNDTEKAKVILDE
+433 VTDTDTAKAILDD

-456 KYFL
+456 KYFK

>member
-1 MRKEIIKMQRYNV
+1 MKKYNV

-32 ENKDRFPIR
+32 DNKDRFPIR
-41 RICLYDIEE
+41 RICLYDTES
-50 ERQNLMGQY
+50 ERQEIMGKY

-90 LMQIRAGRLQMREK
+90 LMQIRAGRLPMREK

-139 KIIRKHSPNAWIL
+139 KMIRKHSPEAWIL

-171 DKRILN
+171 DHRILN

-188 YAAILK
+188 YANILK

-205 GLNHFGWFTHLYD
+205 GLNHFGWFTHIYD
-218 AKTGEDLMP
+218 KKTGEDLEP
-227 KLKEMMLNVDGDD
+227 KIKELILSGED
-240 LFKLTGT
+240 LFKLSGV

-258 TYKFIINILKDYPE
+258 TYKFMANILRDYPE
-272 YLPNTYLKYYLYPNH
+272 YLPNTYLKYYLYPKH
-287 VVETSN
+287 VVETSD

-304 GKEKRTYEML
+304 GKEKRCYEMMEEVI
-314 RKVVEL
+314 KL

-327 YEIQPGRGVHASY
+327 YEIKPGRGVHASY
-340 IVDLACALI
+340 IVDLACAII
-349 NNTNEIFLIITKNN
+349 NNTNEIFLIITKNK

-376 VACRVGSNGV
+376 VACRVGANGV
-386 EPLALEA
+386 EPLALDP

-410 LTVDGLFERN
+410 LTVDGLFERD
-420 KNKLLQALALNRT
+420 KTKLLQALALNRT
-433 VNDTEKAKVILDE
+433 VTDTDTAKAILDD

-456 KYFL
+456 KYFK

>member
-1 MRKEIIKMQRYNV
+1 MKKYNV

-32 ENKDRFPIR
+32 DNKDRFPIR
-41 RICLYDIEE
+41 RICLYDTES
-50 ERQNLMGQY
+50 ERQEIMGKY

-90 LMQIRAGRLQMREK
+90 LMQIRAGRLPMREK
-104 DEKIPLSHGC
+104 DEKISLSHGC

-139 KIIRKHSPNAWIL
+139 KMIRKHSPEAWIL

-171 DKRILN
+171 DHRILN

-188 YAAILK
+188 YANILK

-205 GLNHFGWFTHLYD
+205 GLNHFGWFTHIYD
-218 AKTGEDLMP
+218 KKTGEDLES
-227 KLKEMMLNVDGDD
+227 KIKELILSGED
-240 LFKLTGT
+240 LFKLSGV

-258 TYKFIINILKDYPE
+258 TYKFMANILRDYPE
-272 YLPNTYLKYYLYPNH
+272 YLPNTYLKYYLYPKH

-304 GKEKRTYEML
+304 GKEKRCYEMMEEVI
-314 RKVVEL
+314 KL

-327 YEIQPGRGVHASY
+327 YEIKPGRGVHASY
-340 IVDLACALI
+340 IVDLACAII
-349 NNTNEIFLIITKNN
+349 NNTNEIFLIITKNK

-376 VACRVGSNGV
+376 VACRVGANGV
-386 EPLALEA
+386 EPLALDP

-410 LTVDGLFERN
+410 LTVDGLFERD
-420 KNKLLQALALNRT
+420 KTKLLQALALNRT
-433 VNDTEKAKVILDE
+433 VTDTDTAKAILDD

-456 KYFL
+456 KYFK